1 MLDDNTTNPAM
12 LVCNRWTFQASHK
25 AAMPK
30 RVIAARFLRLMLA
43 FVLIIPLFAC
53 TASGQPRLP
62 IPAAKVDA
70 TLAAKPGKQT
80 AVFAGGCF
88 WGTQSV
94 FERVK
99 GVLKTT
105 AGYAG
110 GSAATA
116 TYDQVITETTGH
128 AESVEVVYDPSQ
140 ITYGQLLRIFF
151 AVAHDPTQ
159 LNRQG
164 PDVGTSYRSAI
175 FYANDEQK
183 QTAEAYIKQ
192 LDAAK
197 VFPQPIVT
205 QLTPLKGFYRAED
218 YHQDYALHNPD
229 NPYIKVC
236 DLPKIKALKEEFPQL
251 FVDYKGK

>member
-1 MLDDNTTNPAM
+1 MVWRIAIGLLLVGIVGFMFTGSTRAAGNGPVPVPTTDDA
-12 LVCNRWTFQASHK
+12 
-25 AAMPK
+25 
-30 RVIAARFLRLMLA
+30 
-43 FVLIIPLFAC
+43 
-53 TASGQPRLP
+53 
-62 IPAAKVDA
+62 
-70 TLAAKPGKQT
+70 LAAKHGKVK

-99 GVLKTT
+99 GVVDTA

-116 TYDQVITETTGH
+116 TYAQVTTETTGH
-128 AESVEVVYDPSQ
+128 AESVEVTYDPSK

-151 AVAHDPTQ
+151 SVAHDPTQ

-175 FYANDEQK
+175 FYTDDDQK
-183 QTAEAYIKQ
+183 RIAEAYIAQ
-192 LDAAK
+192 LDAAH
-197 VFPQPIVT
+197 VFGKPIVT
-205 QLTPLKGFYRAED
+205 EVTPLKGFYRAEE

-229 NPYIKVC
+229 NPYILVC
-236 DLPKIKALKEEFPQL
+236 DRPKTEALRKEFPDL
-251 FVDYKGK
+251 FVEYNGK